1 MVLAIGMLAAGTL
14 NTIVTKLQDNVVV
27 GVDAKGQALRFRHPA
42 FQTAAMFAGE
52 ALCLLPFGLRS
63 WYKHATRAAPLSAEE
78 AATRDHRLRRSFFVF
93 FLPAVCDAGA
103 TTLLNLGLC
112 FTSASVF
119 QMLRGTLVIFAG
131 LLTILLL
138 HRRLHAHHWL
148 GIVLIGAGA
157 ALVGASSLLH
167 APHHH
172 HQTPPPTHGLGA
184 AQHQGVGSGSTEA
197 HRQPSLHSLLL
208 LDRLPV
214 AVTGAGGADGDG
226 GTTAPSPLLGNT
238 LVVLAQLLA
247 AACIIVEE
255 KYLVRYRAPVLL
267 AVGLEGFWGLALSC
281 AALPALSLIQ
291 GPEGRPLDSFGQA
304 WEDVRSHPRLQWT
317 TAAAVLSVACFN
329 ICGVSVTKH
338 LSGAARATIDA
349 CRTLFIWLFALRA
362 GWERFHLLQVVGFVV
377 LLSGTSV
384 YNEILRT
391 CLPAADARHR
401 RHRGHRSLAADAGDG
416 LAEPLLLPQQ
426 DLSQGGQAAAA
437 AQQHQQQQK
446 AGSYG
451 GVRFADSLASRPI
464 AAGRAGSSSRYTM
477 ARSVTI
483 LPAALSPHSLASV
496 PSDAFGGT
504 SFAFSV
510 PRSLSLSRGSVLGGG
525 EEEVGMLY
533 SESEA
538 GSSVGG
544 SRDPSQHGPPPGG
557 PPHGQQGGCGTQ
569 SGGLGAAHGL

>member
-1 MVLAIGMLAAGTL
+1 MKATVMVLAIGMLAAGTL

-52 ALCLLPFGLRS
+52 ALCLLPFGLRR

-172 HQTPPPTHGLGA
+172 HQTPPTHGLGA
-184 AQHQGVGSGSTEA
+184 AQHQSVGSGSTEA
-197 HRQPSLHSLLL
+197 HRQLSLRSLLL

-214 AVTGAGGADGDG
+214 AVAGDSGADGDG
-226 GTTAPSPLLGNT
+226 GITAPSPLLGNT

-267 AVGLEGFWGLALSC
+267 AVGLEGFWGLALCC

-291 GPEGRPLDSFGQA
+291 GPGGRPLDSFGQA

-317 TAAAVLSVACFN
+317 TAAAVL
-329 ICGVSVTKH
+329 VTKH

-437 AQQHQQQQK
+437 AQQQQQQQQQK

-477 ARSVTI
+477 ARQVCDHSARGAEPP
-483 LPAALSPHSLASV
+483 LPGLGAI
-496 PSDAFGGT
+496 
-504 SFAFSV
+504 
-510 PRSLSLSRGSVLGGG
+510 SLSLSRGSVLGGG
-525 EEEVGMLY
+525 EEEAGMLY